1 MKYHVLSAVMALCLA
16 GPLNAADYTRQPAAM
31 GAQVSLVSRTDPA
44 LTSRTAL
51 PDLAVTRRD
60 EIVTPLS
67 HLPQL
72 PEPEVFA
79 MMLVGLVLIGYRVSR
94 DGGDKFR

>member
-1 MKYHVLSAVMALCLA
+1 MKYHVLSAVMTLCLA
-16 GPLNAADYTRQPAAM
+16 GYLNAAEYTGQPTAA
-31 GAQVSLVSRTDPA
+31 GAQVSLVTRADPTS
-44 LTSRTAL
+44 TSRTAV

-60 EIVTPLS
+60 EIVAPLS

-79 MMLVGLVLIGYRVSR
+79 MMLVGLS
-94 DGGDKFR
+94 

>member
-1 MKYHVLSAVMALCLA
+1 MKYHVLSALMTLCLA
-16 GPLNAADYTRQPAAM
+16 GTSNAAESGRENATAF
-31 GAQVSLVSRTDPA
+31 
-44 LTSRTAL
+44 SRTAL

>member
-1 MKYHVLSAVMALCLA
+1 MKQHVLSAVMTLCLA
-16 GPLNAADYTRQPAAM
+16 GTLNAAEHTWPAAAA
-31 GAQVSLVSRTDPA
+31 GAQASLVPRGDATAP
-44 LTSRTAL
+44 SRTAL
-51 PDLAVTRRD
+51 RDLAITRRD

-67 HLPQL
+67 NLPQL